1 MSAARPDT
9 WMPLYWGDYAKATAH
24 LSAAQHGAYLMLLK
38 HYWSIGGPFPEDDG
52 ALWRIACADSPA
64 HWRKLKPV
72 VLAFFRIEDGVL
84 RHARV
89 ERELEK
95 ARRFIEAQ
103 SLRGQK
109 GGRPPRNSQTKAT
122 AFAGDMPG
130 QSTSPAPSPAPA
142 RLESL
147 ETGRKANAISADF
160 KPSDDDLAWLA
171 TARPDIGPA
180 LLDSRM
186 EDFRLW
192 LGTTRPMSFNAGASW
207 RSFMKRTHLEGTRG
221 VSAPRTL
228 STTASPLP
236 PAEEWAPRLKDYR
249 PGRFWSPMWGPRP
262 ESGQC
267 HAPAADLA
275 KWRAEHGP

>member
-9 WMPLYWGDYAKATAH
+9 WMPIYWGDYAKATAH

-38 HYWSIGGPFPEDDG
+38 HYWSTGGPLPDDDG

-64 HWRKLKPV
+64 HWRKLRPT
-72 VLAFFRIEDGVL
+72 VLAFFRTEEGTL

-95 ARRFIEAQ
+95 ARAYIAAQ
-103 SLRGQK
+103 TARGLK
-109 GGRPPRNSQTKAT
+109 GGRPRKAEAFPRDT
-122 AFAGDMPG
+122 PG
-130 QSTSPAPSPAPA
+130 ESTSPSPSPS
-142 RLESL
+142 RVESL
-147 ETGRKANAISADF
+147 ETGRKADAISADF
-160 KPSDDDLAWLA
+160 KPNDADLAWLKA
-171 TARPDIGPA
+171 SRPDIDA
-180 LLDSRM
+180 SLLDSRM

-192 LGTTRPMSFNAGASW
+192 LGSNRPISFNASASW
-207 RSFMKRTHLEGTRG
+207 RSFMKRTHPPAT
-221 VSAPRTL
+221 PRAATK
-228 STTASPLP
+228 TPSPLP
-236 PAEEWAPRLKDYR
+236 PPEEWAPRLKDYR

-267 HAPAADLA
+267 HAPASDLA